1 MHVMKCTYR
10 MLHNFRLFI
19 FSSWEYNMKGNS
31 HFEHKNTLY
40 KTYHSPFH
48 IVSYEMSRMK
58 KNISQTISYCILW
71 NEQNEKNISQTISY
85 CILWN
90 EQNEKNISQTI
101 PYCIL
106 WNEQNEKKRI
116 TGHFILHLMKW
127 TEWKKTYHRSFHIVS
142 YEMNRIKK
150 KHSTDHFILYVMKWT
165 EWIFSLNELGNECL
179 WNSLWCISN
188 IVSCITLNGS

>member
-71 NEQNEKNISQTISY
+71 NEQNEKNISQTI
-85 CILWN
+85 
-90 EQNEKNISQTI
+90 

-150 KHSTDHFILYVMKWT
+150 NIAQTISYCM
-165 EWIFSLNELGNECL
+165 L
-179 WNSLWCISN
+179 WNEQNEFFHWMN
-188 IVSCITLNGS
+188 